1 MDRSFLFVLGSSR
14 PDGNTEQL
22 ARTAARR
29 LPSGT
34 EQRWLALR
42 DLPLAPFTDRRHADP
57 AGHTLPAPGSNE
69 RLLLDATLDA
79 TDIVI
84 ASPVYW
90 YSVSSATKLYLD
102 HWSGW
107 LRLPGV
113 DFKQRM
119 ARKTYWAVSALAEE
133 DPAYARPLL
142 DTVRY
147 SAEYFGARFAGGL
160 VGVGV
165 DRPGQ
170 IMADAETL
178 ARARGF
184 FTADATGPLGLRAEA
199 GVSAGVAG

>member
-29 LPSGT
+29 L
-34 EQRWLALR
+34 LR
-42 DLPLAPFTDRRHADP
+42 DGTALARPARPAAGPFTDRRHADP